1 MDESERTLEKRISI
15 KELESEE
22 LDQDLSKEQKKAAIR
37 AAKATYGKDWKQM
50 LFGAV
55 KSLRVNKETLH
66 TLHGMGV
73 DSSLRDFNDPRT
85 FRGKR

>member
-1 MDESERTLEKRISI
+1 MDEKEKELEKRISF

-22 LDQDLSKEQKKAAIR
+22 LDKELSVAQKKAAISE
-37 AAKATYGKDWKQM
+37 AKRIYGKDWKQI

-55 KSLRVNKETLH
+55 KSLRVNRETLH

-73 DSSLRDFNDPRT
+73 DSSLKDYNDPRT
-85 FRGKR
+85 FRRKE